1 MVITH
6 PAFGG
11 ETKSDGGY
19 YDDVRRQAFEQ
30 GNLRGTNDQ
39 FTPTSDSG
47 QVVVKELQH
56 SSDHP
61 RAIAIGSHELGIG
74 TLNSALTKALHDPD

>member
-1 MVITH
+1 MAYAAKPSSREISGARTI
-6 PAFGG
+6 
-11 ETKSDGGY
+11 SS
-19 YDDVRRQAFEQ
+19 
-30 GNLRGTNDQ
+30 
-39 FTPTSDSG
+39 PTSDSG

-74 TLNSALTKALHDPD
+74 TLNSALTKVLHDPD

>member
-1 MVITH
+1 MTYAAKPSSREISGARTISS
-6 PAFGG
+6 P
-11 ETKSDGGY
+11 
-19 YDDVRRQAFEQ
+19 
-30 GNLRGTNDQ
+30 
-39 FTPTSDSG
+39 PTSDSG